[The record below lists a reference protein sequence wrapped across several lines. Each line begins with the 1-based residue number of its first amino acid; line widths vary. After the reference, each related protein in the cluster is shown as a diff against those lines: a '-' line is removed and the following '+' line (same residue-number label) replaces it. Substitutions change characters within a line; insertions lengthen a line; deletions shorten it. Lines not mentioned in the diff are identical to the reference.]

1 MYDILPLN
9 LIYMTIREGRVRK
22 IEREGGGVDGVKER
36 ERAVGREGEE
46 GGEKSS
52 VCVCMCMCMCVGE
65 STCVRL
71 CVCVCGKDRMLEC
84 LFV

>member
-1 MYDILPLN
+1 
-9 LIYMTIREGRVRK
+9 MTIREGRVRK

-52 VCVCMCMCMCVGE
+52 VCVYVYVYVCGREYVCAFA
-65 STCVRL
+65 
-71 CVCVCGKDRMLEC
+71 CVCLWKR
-84 LFV
+84 